1 MILKTLFMNHEP
13 LVDAEI
19 SDFRGKVADS
29 NSRAARAA
37 GSCRDVTTDRQVSPG
52 WRTQMELGKAED
64 CVSHTLFSLDYI
76 YTLYIYIYTVYIYIY
91 TVYYIYY
98 CSNLFML
105 QDFADFHLTL
115 QQIFLWH
122 SDLGFGISQV
132 IPNLGW
138 LVAPSFSFLLYM
150 EHHHNQQW
158 VIFFLW
164 TIKD

>member
-1 MILKTLFMNHEP
+1 MVHNIPCTISFFLERIHIYIYIISLAIENEPWMILKTLFMNHEP

-76 YTLYIYIYTVYIYIY
+76 YIYILYIYIYTVYIYIY
-91 TVYYIYY
+91 VIVQIY
-98 CSNLFML
+98 SWFKILPIFTLLFSK
-105 QDFADFHLTL
+105 FFYGT
-115 QQIFLWH
+115 QIG
-122 SDLGFGISQV
+122 DLGFPKSSPTLDG
-132 IPNLGW
+132 
-138 LVAPSFSFLLYM
+138 
-150 EHHHNQQW
+150 
-158 VIFFLW
+158 
-164 TIKD
+164 